1 MQIVELGD
9 CSMVIM
15 KDSEDPPW
23 ESVGNVY
30 RCAKKYKANI
40 GVKKLFNRGDY
51 ASYVSQLSSDCIYTA
66 GRLILFFKGSID
78 ENIHLHDTIE
88 LFLLR

>member
-23 ESVGNVY
+23 FSIGTEY
-30 RCAKKYKANI
+30 REMKRWENYPMQVR
-40 GVKKLFNRGDY
+40 GVRGELNEPCTNW
-51 ASYVSQLSSDCIYTA
+51 VKSSDCIYTA
-66 GRLILFFKGSID
+66 GRLILYFQDVDLNSIFK
-78 ENIHLHDTIE
+78 LHDRVK
-88 LFLLR
+88 LRF